1 MPENY
6 EQKYLKYKF
15 KYLNLKKQRMNQSG
29 GGDDKIELI
38 LVKTN
43 WCGYCKRFLPVWN
56 TLKQQYENKF
66 NFITYDGD
74 NDKSKIKHLKVEG
87 YPTILI
93 KKNNTI
99 RNYDGPR
106 EMEHMI
112 DLLDNLE

>member
-1 MPENY
+1 MSENY

-15 KYLNLKKQRMNQSG
+15 KYLNLKKQKMNQNG
-29 GGDDKIELI
+29 GGDNKIELI
-38 LVKTN
+38 LVKTT

-56 TLKQQYENKF
+56 TLKEQYENKF
-66 NFITYDGD
+66 NFTMYDGD
-74 NDKSKIKHLKVEG
+74 TDKSKIKHLKVDG

-99 RNYDGPR
+99 RNYNGPR

-112 DLLDNLE
+112 DLLDTLE